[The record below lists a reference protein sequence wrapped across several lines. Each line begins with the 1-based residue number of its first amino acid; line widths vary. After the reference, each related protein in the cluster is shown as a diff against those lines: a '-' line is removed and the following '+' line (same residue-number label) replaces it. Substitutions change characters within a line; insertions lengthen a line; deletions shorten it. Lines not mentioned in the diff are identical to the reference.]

1 VAHRI
6 RTTRIW
12 TAAWSTLVSGICWL
26 LPLPAHAQ
34 AMPAAARDLKLPQD
48 IAPSEIAGVVV
59 DTRGKPLADVL
70 VDAWTWY
77 PGDETRT
84 NADGVF
90 RLKPGSADMQ
100 YVEIRFTK
108 PGYSPQYFP
117 QQPRGVKNFA
127 VTLDNKTLLEGTVRG
142 IDGKPVAGAA
152 IKGVQP
158 PFNADGYVYSDV
170 ETATTSDAQGH
181 YRLIALPQHL

>member
-1 VAHRI
+1 MAHRI

-12 TAAWSTLVSGICWL
+12 TAAWSGIVCGIFWL

-48 IAPSEIAGVVV
+48 VAPGEIAGVVV
-59 DTRGKPLADVL
+59 DAHGKPLADVL

-84 NADGVF
+84 NADGAF
-90 RLKPGSADMQ
+90 RLKPGSPDMQ

-108 PGYSPQYFP
+108 SGYSPQYFP
-117 QQPRGVKNFA
+117 QQRRGVKQFVVALDDGVDQLRFRDVRRFGCA
-127 VTLDNKTLLEGTVRG
+127 VHVMG
-142 IDGKPVAGAA
+142 
-152 IKGVQP
+152 
-158 PFNADGYVYSDV
+158 
-170 ETATTSDAQGH
+170 
-181 YRLIALPQHL
+181 